1 MSTKENLGDKIKGK
15 GKGKE
20 KKYKIIRVIND
31 IKQVIFFNLIRD
43 DIFLGNS

>member
-1 MSTKENLGDKIKGK
+1 MSTKENLGDKIKEK

-43 DIFLGNS
+43 NIFSRKS